1 MEEILALQGRELVP
15 LIKDIIESNG
25 EFKLLVTGNSMSPIL
40 KNERDS
46 VFLKRAKNI
55 KKGDIVFIKREKGEY
70 ILHRVYKILSNNKF
84 IMNGDAQA
92 WTEVVDNNQVI
103 GVVYKIERNGKEI
116 LCSNAIYRFIVYIWM
131 LLRPIRYYLHLIK
144 KKL

>member
-46 VFLKRAKNI
+46 VFLRRVNNI